1 MAMKL
6 AAADDEDQEVSHGR
20 VRDREGRRKVVVS
33 LKFLGRVPKPWSRIY
48 RIEQEMLRRLR

>member
-1 MAMKL
+1 MKL